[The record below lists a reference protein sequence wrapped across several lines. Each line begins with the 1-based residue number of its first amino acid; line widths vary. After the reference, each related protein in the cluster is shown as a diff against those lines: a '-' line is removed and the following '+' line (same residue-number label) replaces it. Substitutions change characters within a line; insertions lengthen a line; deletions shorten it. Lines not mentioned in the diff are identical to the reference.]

1 MVIVWDQVQR
11 SFPRLFLAFPPLQH
25 DFGVLGSDFKGS
37 KHPGSH
43 TDVGNP
49 LNEETE
55 QNISPLVDKMPKAIL
70 NQA

>member
-25 DFGVLGSDFKGS
+25 DFGVLESDFNLKI
-37 KHPGSH
+37 
-43 TDVGNP
+43 